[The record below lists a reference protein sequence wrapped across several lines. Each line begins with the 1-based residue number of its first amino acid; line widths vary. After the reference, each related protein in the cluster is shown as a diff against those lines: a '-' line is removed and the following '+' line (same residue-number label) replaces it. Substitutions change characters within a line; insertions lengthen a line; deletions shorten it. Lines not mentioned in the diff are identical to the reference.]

1 MEKDNKPASLIPNWF
16 VTVLTPLLAAIATI
30 TSAYFAFV
38 ANAAKTQVDALNV
51 ALKEQ
56 EVALQQRRLEAEQQA
71 RKEGVITTYVPK
83 LVSGDEAERRAATAV
98 LFVLYPNEAKD
109 ILARVAASVGDE
121 ARPVLD
127 AVVVQAEALA
137 SRTGPWAIITASE
150 ATLERAQDEV
160 ERAKAQGYSPAIIYK
175 QNEWF
180 TVAVGSFPT
189 QNEAQQALVAVRA
202 KIRDNAFVV
211 DLGAWCSESV
221 GRGAYFECQPK

>member
-1 MEKDNKPASLIPNWF
+1 MDKSSRPAALIPSWF

-38 ANAAKTQVDALNV
+38 ATSAKTQVDALNV

-56 EVALQQRRLEAEQQA
+56 EVALEQRRLEAEQQA
-71 RKEGVITTYVPK
+71 RKEGIITTYVPK

-121 ARPVLD
+121 AKPALE

-137 SRTGPWAIITASE
+137 SRTGPWAIVAASE
-150 ATLERAQDEV
+150 ATLERAQAEV
-160 ERAKAQGYSPAIIYK
+160 ERAKAQGYSPTMIYK
-175 QNEWF
+175 QDEWF
-180 TVAVGSFPT
+180 NVVVGSFPT
-189 QNEAQQALVAVRA
+189 QNEAQQALVAIRA

-211 DLGAWCSESV
+211 DLSAWCNAPV